1 MWRIL
6 SETSVDGAMPS
17 PTEFYDM
24 FYELS
29 LPWEAE
35 YIEFLKV
42 CDQWGGGELLER
54 PSNKIMLDM
63 INDNFS
69 VDEIKANIDALKNR
83 NVIWSQTHTC
93 KIC

>member
-42 CDQWGGGELLER
+42 CDQWGGGGIAR
-54 PSNKIMLDM
+54 KT
-63 INDNFS
+63 
-69 VDEIKANIDALKNR
+69 K
-83 NVIWSQTHTC
+83 Q
-93 KIC
+93 